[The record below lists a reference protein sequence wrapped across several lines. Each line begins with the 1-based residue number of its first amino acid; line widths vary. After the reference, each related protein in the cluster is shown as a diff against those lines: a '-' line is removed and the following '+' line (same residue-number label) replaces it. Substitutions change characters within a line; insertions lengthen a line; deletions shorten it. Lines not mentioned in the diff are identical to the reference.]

1 MSKFGDYLFESFI
14 VAIVSLVILGVFALL
29 YAISFFIGLICTII
43 FLIGVGVAIA
53 RAAIYDYR
61 WSGQW
66 WWEKWRK
73 KKDA

>member
-1 MSKFGDYLFESFI
+1 MNKFGDYLFESFI

-43 FLIGVGVAIA
+43 ALIGVGVAIA
-53 RAAIYDYR
+53 RAAIYDYHKY
-61 WSGQW
+61 GQW

-73 KKDA
+73 NK